1 MNTARVFLGALMIRP
16 EFAPESLSA
25 LNIDDFPADLQS
37 VFAAL
42 SGFCELRGTLDTVQ
56 VCAKYPDLKDIVLAC
71 ASECEAECVRITRE
85 NVENWVQ
92 LIKEQAAL
100 ARVQG
105 IAVQIT
111 SSLTTFADLPDLY
124 SQMGEALT
132 LDREE
137 QDFKPIGE
145 LVDTYIRKLDE
156 KPRYIPSGIPVLDK
170 HLHLAPGNLFIIGG
184 RPSAGKTALSLQMAC
199 EQARRGFRVCYFSL
213 ETDPDTLTA
222 RIIANRLAVPLADVK
237 AKSVPQSDLDDLA
250 ELHRL
255 PLFVRS
261 ASGKG
266 VGWVKAQAQR
276 IKAQVIFIDYLQLLA
291 DGKAKDRYQAITG
304 ISIALH
310 ELAQTTGIL
319 VIALAQLNRNAAHA
333 SPSTADLKESG
344 QLEQDADAIL
354 LLSSDGEQYKC
365 VLAKNK
371 EGKIGEIPLTF
382 DKTRQRFL
390 ALTSELERR

>member
-85 NVENWVQ
+85 NVESWVQ
-92 LIKEQAAL
+92 IIKEQAAL

-199 EQARRGFRVCYFSL
+199 SQARRGFRVCYFSL

-222 RIIANRLAVPLADVK
+222 RVVANRLAVPLADVK
-237 AKSVPQSDLDDLA
+237 AKTVPQSDLDGLA
-250 ELHRL
+250 ELHKW
-255 PLFVRS
+255 PLFIKS
-261 ASGKG
+261 AAGKG
-266 VGWVKAQAQR
+266 TAWIKAQAQR
-276 IKAQVIFIDYLQLLA
+276 MRADVVFVDYLQLLA
-291 DGKAKDRYQAITG
+291 DGRAKDRYQAVTS
-304 ISIALH
+304 ISMGLH

-319 VIALAQLNRNAAHA
+319 VVALAQLNRNAAHA
-333 SPSTADLKESG
+333 APSTADLKESG
-344 QLEQDADAIL
+344 QLEQDGDAIL